1 MSRSQAGY
9 TLLEMIVVMAI
20 LAISTAIAAPPSYR
34 MARTWQEATQV
45 DDVLQQ
51 IEHLP
56 SRVRAT
62 GTPLNAQEKEVIPL
76 VTLPSGWTLHL
87 ETPLQVQA
95 NGACSDSEATLVTT
109 HQTISMRIQAPFCH
123 TQRLAP

>member
-1 MSRSQAGY
+1 MSPSQAGY

-20 LAISTAIAAPPSYR
+20 LAVSTAIAAPPSYR
-34 MARTWQEATQV
+34 MARAWQEATQV

-56 SRVRAT
+56 SQVRTT
-62 GTPLNAQEKEVIPL
+62 GTPLNVQGEDEIPSI
-76 VTLPSGWTLHL
+76 TLPPGWTLRL
-87 ETPLQVQA
+87 ETPLQVQV

-109 HQTISMRIQAPFCH
+109 HQAIGLRIQAPFCRI
-123 TQRLAP
+123 QRLTP